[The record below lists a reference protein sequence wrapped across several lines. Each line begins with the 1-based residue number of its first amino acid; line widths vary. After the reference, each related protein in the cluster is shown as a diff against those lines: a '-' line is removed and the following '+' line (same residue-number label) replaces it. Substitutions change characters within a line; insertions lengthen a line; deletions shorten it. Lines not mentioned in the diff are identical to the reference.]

1 MSAIIKGRA
10 HRFSKVTGLGV
21 YRPTRVVSNEE
32 ICQNIESSDEWIR
45 ERTGI
50 IERRFA
56 EADISI
62 IDMAVA
68 ASEKAIADAGLAAGD
83 IDGVILATISHAL
96 QTPAAATMV
105 ADRLGLNNPA
115 ASDISAACA
124 GFSYGIAIADSLVS
138 SSQANNVLVIGVEK
152 LSDWT
157 DKHDRGAAFIF
168 ADGAGAV
175 VVSAS
180 DTPEISPTVWGSDG
194 SDYDAI
200 ISEPNWL
207 DLRNPEHTKAQGD
220 WPVLRM
226 QGQKVFRWAVG
237 QMPAVCSQILDVAGL
252 TPQDIDL
259 FVPHQANLRITKALV
274 KALDFPETVKIATDI
289 ETAGNTSA
297 ASIPLA
303 LDRMRQEGV
312 AKSGDLALLVGFGA
326 GLAYAGQVIRI
337 P

>member
-1 MSAIIKGRA
+1 
-10 HRFSKVTGLGV
+10 
-21 YRPTRVVSNEE
+21 
-32 ICQNIESSDEWIR
+32 
-45 ERTGI
+45 
-50 IERRFA
+50 
-56 EADISI
+56 
-62 IDMAVA
+62 
-68 ASEKAIADAGLAAGD
+68 
-83 IDGVILATISHAL
+83 
-96 QTPAAATMV
+96 MV

-124 GFSYGIAIADSLVS
+124 GFSYALAMADALVS
-138 SSQANNVLVIGVEK
+138 NSQANHVLVIGVEK

-157 DKHDRGAAFIF
+157 DMHDRGTAFIF

-175 VVSAS
+175 VVSPS
-180 DTPEISPTVWGSDG
+180 ETPQISPTVWGSDG
-194 SDYDAI
+194 SEFDAI

-207 DLRNPEHTKAQGD
+207 ELRNREHTKAQGQ

-237 QMPAVCSQILDVAGL
+237 QMPDVCRQILDVAGL
-252 TPQDIDL
+252 SPQDINL
-259 FVPHQANLRITKALV
+259 FVPHQANLRITKAIM
-274 KALDFPETVKIATDI
+274 KALDFPESVKVATDI

-303 LDRMRQEGV
+303 LDRMREEGV

>member
-259 FVPHQANLRITKALV
+259 FVPHQANLRITKAIV

>member
-1 MSAIIKGRA
+1 MSAKIKGRA

-62 IDMAVA
+62 IDMATA
-68 ASEKAIADAGLAAGD
+68 ASEKAIADAGLTAND

-194 SDYDAI
+194 SDFDAI

-207 DLRNPEHTKAQGD
+207 DLRNPERTKAQGD

-237 QMPAVCSQILDVAGL
+237 QMPAVCGQILEAAGL
-252 TPQDIDL
+252 TPKDIDL
-259 FVPHQANLRITKALV
+259 FVPHQANLRITKAIV

>member
-1 MSAIIKGRA
+1 MNAKIKGRA
-10 HRFSKVTGLGV
+10 HRYSKVTGLGV
-21 YRPTRVVSNEE
+21 YRPTRVVTNEE

-56 EADISI
+56 DENISI

-68 ASEKAIADAGLAAGD
+68 ASEKAIADAKLKPSD

-105 ADRLGLNNPA
+105 ADRLGLTNPA

-124 GFSYGIAIADSLVS
+124 GFSYGIAIADALVS
-138 SSQANNVLVIGVEK
+138 SSQANHVLVIGVEK

-175 VVSAS
+175 VVSPS
-180 DTPEISPTVWGSDG
+180 ETPEISPTVWGSDG
-194 SDYDAI
+194 SDFDAI

-207 DLRNPEHTKAQGD
+207 DLRNREHTKAEGA

-237 QMPAVCSQILDVAGL
+237 QMPDVCRQILDAAGL
-252 TPQDIDL
+252 TPADIDL
-259 FVPHQANLRITKALV
+259 FVPHQANLRITKAIM
-274 KALDFPETVKIATDI
+274 KALEFPDSVKVATDI

-303 LDRMRQEGV
+303 LDRMREDGV

>member
-1 MSAIIKGRA
+1 MNAKIKGRN

-21 YRPTRVVSNEE
+21 YRPTRVITNEE

-56 EADISI
+56 DSDISI
-62 IDMAVA
+62 IDMAVI
-68 ASEKAIADAGLAAGD
+68 ASEKAIADANLKPSD

-105 ADRLGLNNPA
+105 ADKLGLNNPA

-138 SSQANNVLVIGVEK
+138 TSQANNVLVIGVEK

-157 DKHDRGAAFIF
+157 DKHDRGTAFIF

-180 DTPEISPTVWGSDG
+180 DTAEISPTVWGSDG
-194 SDYDAI
+194 ADFDAI

-207 DLRNPEHTKAQGD
+207 ELRDSAHTKAEGN

-237 QMPAVCSQILDVAGL
+237 QMPDVCKKILDEAGL
-252 TPQDIDL
+252 TPADIDL
-259 FVPHQANLRITKALV
+259 FVPHQANLRITKAIV
-274 KALDFPETVKIATDI
+274 KALDFPQSVKIATDI

-303 LDRMRQEGV
+303 LDRMREDGV

>member
-1 MSAIIKGRA
+1 
-10 HRFSKVTGLGV
+10 
-21 YRPTRVVSNEE
+21 
-32 ICQNIESSDEWIR
+32 
-45 ERTGI
+45 
-50 IERRFA
+50 
-56 EADISI
+56 
-62 IDMAVA
+62 MAVA
-68 ASEKAIADAGLAAGD
+68 ASEKAIADAKLKPSD

-105 ADRLGLNNPA
+105 ADRLGLTNPA

-124 GFSYGIAIADSLVS
+124 GFSYGIAIADALVS
-138 SSQANNVLVIGVEK
+138 SSQANHVLVIGVEK

-175 VVSAS
+175 VVSPS
-180 DTPEISPTVWGSDG
+180 ETPEISPTVWGSDG
-194 SDYDAI
+194 SDFDAI

-207 DLRNPEHTKAQGD
+207 DLRNREHTKAEGA

-237 QMPAVCSQILDVAGL
+237 QMPDVCRQILDAAGL

-259 FVPHQANLRITKALV
+259 FVPHQANLRITKAIM
-274 KALDFPETVKIATDI
+274 KALEFPDSVKVATDI
-289 ETAGNTSA
+289 ETSGNTSA